1 MRTRTLAGYGAL
13 TLGMVALLA
22 GAPAGAAAQTRA
34 EIADAARKAS
44 PRSGDDAMKF
54 FEAEVA
60 KKTAEAIA
68 RVYDPNKPPAQ
79 PAMKT
84 PWGDPDLRGFWL
96 SLSYTPLER
105 PEKFANKPLLTP
117 QEAIEFFVE
126 NVKADAAVDPATV
139 HYDWKEFGMDTWQ
152 SPVRPNLRSAL
163 ITNPANG
170 KLPPLSPEGQKR
182 RAEAQAAAKVADPQ
196 TAVSL
201 LQNYYT
207 RCITGNQGPPRLP
220 FNHDSESQIQQVP
233 GYVLII
239 TQSNNDVRI
248 VPTDGRP
255 HAPSQVRSW
264 LGDSRGRWEGNT
276 LVVETVNFHP
286 DRIWRG
292 ATGDMKL
299 IEKFTRVDKDTLS
312 YEITVSDPKTWTQP
326 WTAEVPWPRIEPPL
340 YEFACH
346 EQNYGVINVVT
357 GAQIRATEGRP
368 PARDGDN

>member
-1 MRTRTLAGYGAL
+1 MRIRTLVPCGVA
-13 TLGMVALLA
+13 TLGVIGMLAL
-22 GAPAGAAAQTRA
+22 APIAAAGQTR
-34 EIADAARKAS
+34 EQIADAARKAS
-44 PRSGDDAMKF
+44 PRTAEDAAKF

-60 KKTAEAIA
+60 RKTAEAIA
-68 RVYDPNKPPAQ
+68 RVYDPTRPPAT
-79 PAMKT
+79 PAMRT

-105 PEKFANKPLLTP
+105 PEQFKDKALLTP
-117 QEAIEFFVE
+117 QEAIEFFRDAVI
-126 NVKADAAVDPATV
+126 ADAAVDPATV

-152 SPVRPNLRSAL
+152 SPVRPNRRSAL

-170 KLPPLSPEGQKR
+170 KLPPLTPEGQKR
-182 RAEAQAAAKVADPQ
+182 RAEAAAAAKITDPQ

-201 LQNYYT
+201 LGNFYT

-220 FNHDSESQIQQVP
+220 FNHDSESQIVQMP
-233 GYVLII
+233 GYVLLI

-248 VPTDGRP
+248 IPLDGRP
-255 HAPSQVRSW
+255 HVPQQIRPW
-264 LGDSRGRWEGNT
+264 LGDSRGKWEGNT
-276 LVVETVNFHP
+276 LVVETTNFHP

-292 ATGDMKL
+292 ATADMRL
-299 IEKFTRVDKDTLS
+299 IERFTRVDKDTLS

-340 YEFACH
+340 FEFACH

-368 PARDGDN
+368 PAREGDN